1 MVADCGGVEAKR
13 YKAGEVEG
21 EEAPWK
27 ERQLGTVAA
36 DKRIV
41 KFARSLQR
49 FRVWGCCWRK

>member
-13 YKAGEVEG
+13 CKAGQVEG

-49 FRVWGCCWRK
+49 FRV